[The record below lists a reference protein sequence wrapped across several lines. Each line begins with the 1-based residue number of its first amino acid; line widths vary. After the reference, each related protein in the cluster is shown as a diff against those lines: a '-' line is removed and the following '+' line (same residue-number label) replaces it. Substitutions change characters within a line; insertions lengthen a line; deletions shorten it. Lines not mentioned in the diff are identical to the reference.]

1 MMLMLV
7 YIPFCVYMTGT
18 FVWPFCPFSDL
29 ANSQGTQRGGGGG
42 GGEAAKSVVLKNY
55 PWIQCSLD
63 IFFSS
68 SLLLAGGQGE
78 RERERERVC
87 VALCCK
93 SFSLLSCFSHPA
105 SAHINKHVCITSMA
119 DRRKIGRSLNYKYI
133 FMVKDG
139 LHIKCLERSG
149 RRGVG
154 RSKQRRLCMSSLL
167 ARGSERWG
175 NAAAQW

>member
-1 MMLMLV
+1 M
-7 YIPFCVYMTGT
+7 PEE
-18 FVWPFCPFSDL
+18 L
-29 ANSQGTQRGGGGG
+29 AGAEGGGGG
-42 GGEAAKSVVLKNY
+42 DGDGGGGNEKRRNFARFFSTQKNY